1 MGLLGLI
8 VFGFL
13 AGLVARMV
21 TPGNQRYGCLVTICV
36 GIVGAFL
43 GGVIGKVVLGHSVS
57 ARWDLVPFLFAVA
70 GSVLLLLLLEAL
82 SGGRRRRGPF

>member
-13 AGLVARMV
+13 AGVVARFV
-21 TPGNQRYGCLVTICV
+21 TPGSQRYGCLVTICV

-57 ARWDLVPFLFAVA
+57 ASWDLVPFLFAVA
-70 GSVLLLLLLEAL
+70 GSVLLLLVLEAL
-82 SGGRRRRGPF
+82 SGRRRRPF

>member
-13 AGLVARMV
+13 AGLVARLV
-21 TPGNQRYGCLVTICV
+21 IPGNQRYGCLVTICV

-82 SGGRRRRGPF
+82 SGGRRRGPF

>member
-43 GGVIGKVVLGHSVS
+43 GGVIGKVVLGHDVN
-57 ARWDLVPFLFAVA
+57 AAWDLVPFLFAVA
-70 GSVLLLLLLEAL
+70 GAVILLLALEAL
-82 SGGRRRRGPF
+82 GGRKHRGPF

>member
-36 GIVGAFL
+36 GIVGAFI
-43 GGVIGKVVLGHSVS
+43 GGAIGKVVLGHKVTAS
-57 ARWDLVPFLFAVA
+57 WDLVPFLFAVA
-70 GSVLLLLLLEAL
+70 GAVLLLLLLEAL

>member
-13 AGLVARMV
+13 AGLVARLV

-36 GIVGAFL
+36 GIAGAFL

-70 GSVLLLLLLEAL
+70 GSVLLLLVLEAL
-82 SGGRRRRGPF
+82 GGRRRS

>member
-21 TPGNQRYGCLVTICV
+21 TPGNQRYGCLVTVCV

-43 GGVIGKVVLGHSVS
+43 GGVIGKVVLGHSVT
-57 ARWDLVPFLFAVA
+57 AGWDLVPFLFAVA
-70 GSVLLLLLLEAL
+70 GAVILLLVLEAL
-82 SGGRRRRGPF
+82 GSRRRRGPF

>member
-13 AGLVARMV
+13 AGVVARFV
-21 TPGNQRYGCLVTICV
+21 TPGKQRYGCLVTICV
-36 GIVGAFL
+36 GIVGAFI
-43 GGVIGKVVLGHSVS
+43 GGAIGKVVLGHSVS

-70 GSVLLLLLLEAL
+70 GAVLLLLVLEAL
-82 SGGRRRRGPF
+82 SGRNRRGPF

>member
-8 VFGFL
+8 LFGFL
-13 AGLVARMV
+13 AGLVARMIA
-21 TPGNQRYGCLVTICV
+21 PGNQRYGCLVTICV

-43 GGVIGKVVLGHSVS
+43 GGAIGKVVLGHSVS

-70 GSVLLLLLLEAL
+70 GAVLLLLVLEAL
-82 SGGRRRRGPF
+82 GGRRRRGPF

>member
-1 MGLLGLI
+1 VGLLGLI

-13 AGLVARMV
+13 AGLVARLV

-70 GSVLLLLLLEAL
+70 GAVLLLLVLEAL
-82 SGGRRRRGPF
+82 GGRRRRGPC

>member
-13 AGLVARMV
+13 AGLVARLV

-43 GGVIGKVVLGHSVS
+43 GGVIGKVVLGHSVT

-70 GSVLLLLLLEAL
+70 GAVILLLVLEAL
-82 SGGRRRRGPF
+82 G

>member
-13 AGLVARMV
+13 AGLIARMV

-36 GIVGAFL
+36 GIVGAFV
-43 GGVIGKVVLGHSVS
+43 GGVIGKVVLGHDVT

-70 GSVLLLLLLEAL
+70 GSVLLLLVLEAL
-82 SGGRRRRGPF
+82 SGRRRGPF

>member
-13 AGLVARMV
+13 AGLVARLV

-70 GSVLLLLLLEAL
+70 GAVILLLALEAL
-82 SGGRRRRGPF
+82 SGRRRGPF